1 MNFIIDAVAGFL
13 CGIISGFGIGG
24 GTLLVIY
31 MTNIAA
37 IPQSTAQGINLIYF
51 LPTSAGTLYSHF
63 KRKLIHPM
71 VVWSIL
77 AGIVTTAIGAYTA
90 NIIQSELL
98 EKAYGLFLLYVG
110 IRELFCK
117 REKKDKPRQK

>member
-1 MNFIIDAVAGFL
+1 MNFFIDTIAGFL

-31 MTNIAA
+31 MTNIAG
-37 IPQSTAQGINLIYF
+37 ISQSAAQGINLIYF
-51 LPTSAGTLYSHF
+51 LPTSAGALYSHF

-71 VVWSIL
+71 VIWSIL
-77 AGIVTTAIGAYTA
+77 AGVVTTATGAYTA
-90 NIIQSELL
+90 TILQSQLL

-117 REKKDKPRQK
+117 REKED

>member
-1 MNFIIDAVAGFL
+1 MNFAIDVIAGFL

-51 LPTSAGTLYSHF
+51 LPTSSGALYSHF
-63 KRKLIHPM
+63 KQKLIHPM
-71 VVWSIL
+71 IVWSIL

-90 NIIQSELL
+90 NIIQSNLL

-117 REKKDKPRQK
+117 REKDYKPRQK

>member
-1 MNFIIDAVAGFL
+1 MNFTLDTIAGFI

-31 MTNIAA
+31 MTNLAGIA
-37 IPQSTAQGINLIYF
+37 QSAAQGINLIYF
-51 LPTSAGTLYSHF
+51 LPTSAGALYSHF

-77 AGIVTTAIGAYTA
+77 AGMATTAIGAYTA
-90 NIIQSELL
+90 TILQSGLL

-117 REKKDKPRQK
+117 REKDDKTRQK

>member
-1 MNFIIDAVAGFL
+1 MSFVINAAAGFL

-31 MTNIAA
+31 MTNLAMV
-37 IPQSTAQGINLIYF
+37 PQSTAQGINLLYF
-51 LPTSAGTLYSHF
+51 LPTSSGALISHF

-77 AGIVTTAIGAYTA
+77 AGIVTTALGAYAA
-90 NIIQSELL
+90 NVIEGVWLK
-98 EKAYGLFLLYVG
+98 KAYGIFLLYIG
-110 IRELFCK
+110 IRELFSK
-117 REKKDKPRQK
+117 RQKQQ